1 MAGYLPLPLP
11 RLQLTSANAKAQA
24 LVFDCHV
31 VGQEKSWKK
40 SDPISLE
47 ISQTQDLSSS
57 SMTSITSTRCSDVT
71 DDIISNPI
79 YSWSTVVGKTP

>member
-47 ISQTQDLSSS
+47 ISQTQDLS
-57 SMTSITSTRCSDVT
+57 II
-71 DDIISNPI
+71 DDIDN
-79 YSWSTVVGKTP
+79 VHQVLGRHR